1 MNEPMQTPYPPNVQ
15 EELAHE
21 RNRLAADRSL
31 LSFIRS
37 SVTLIGTGIG
47 VDQVV
52 EALSENAPFINQW
65 AYSLSLLLIGLGVIN
80 LLFAALDCQGEMKR
94 LKQPQ
99 YYFTPRPSLGG
110 ITGLALFIVGLVAFL
125 RLTVTVLS

>member
-1 MNEPMQTPYPPNVQ
+1 MQQPYPPNVQ

-21 RNRLAADRSL
+21 RNHLAADRSL

-37 SVTLIGTGIG
+37 SVTLMGTGIG
-47 VDQVV
+47 VVQVV
-52 EALSENAPFINQW
+52 EALSFSAPFINQW

-80 LLFAALDCQGEMKR
+80 LLFAALDCQGEMNR

-110 ITGLALFIVGLVAFL
+110 VTGLALFIVGLAAFL
-125 RLTVTVLS
+125 RLAVNMLN